1 MNEQSRELC
10 HRGIE
15 KGYERRN
22 HKYFARIEGN
32 RPGTYRY
39 FYSSAAYDAWKR
51 AKGVASKIGSDL
63 KTFKKYSD
71 YKKQLKKGPV
81 KISMQEWDKL
91 HKDLGDTYLYRTG
104 RAIAKLPIPKVAE
117 AVTSEVV
124 GAVAKFISKQ
134 SGKLIPRT
142 YKDKEKRWTE
152 IDKSGRK
159 TKWTSVTMGIEWLN
173 KRFGLVDKRTSI
185 TTF

>member
-15 KGYERRN
+15 KGYERKN
-22 HKYFARIEGN
+22 HKYFARIEGS

-51 AKGVASKIGSDL
+51 AKGVASKIGSDF

-71 YKKQLKKGPV
+71 YKKRLKKGPANT
-81 KISMQEWDKL
+81 STQEWNKL
-91 HKDLGDTYLYRTG
+91 HKDLGDTYLYRAG
-104 RAIAKLPIPKVAE
+104 RAIAKLPTPKVVE
-117 AVTSEVV
+117 
-124 GAVAKFISKQ
+124 AVAKFISKQ

-152 IDKSGRK
+152 INKYGHK
-159 TKWTSVTMGIEWLN
+159 TDWTSVTMGVEWLN
-173 KRFGLVDKRTSI
+173 KRFGLVDKRTRI
-185 TTF
+185 DVY